1 MKSIS
6 ILCSDAVPQP
16 KDFNLPDF
24 TRQVFDMYDGT
35 KEKVIKLEM
44 WSDSTPIML
53 YYVDGDPI
61 NGFTHISVKEAINS

>member
-1 MKSIS
+1 MKKTYS
-6 ILCSDAVPQP
+6 AP
-16 KDFNLPDF
+16 KSVAI
-24 TRQVFDMYDGT
+24 QVVAEGPLALSAGLRT
-35 KEKVIKLEM
+35 LHELGLIKLEM